1 MKRIGKRISQLVFIV
16 CALLLIGTASYLTT
30 VSEKEDISFYE
41 NRTLAKAPEW
51 SIKGILSGEWGQEAE
66 SYLADHVAY
75 RDDIL
80 QLDIYIKQQ
89 ILKQPLIKNVV
100 VTKDYLLPYIDNE
113 MLDTSHIE
121 KDLEEVAKNIDSV
134 RDFTESYG
142 GVYCYV
148 SVPSQYVTH
157 GDDYPWFMHNRDDY
171 TAKTRQAFRARMAQD
186 GILYVDAG
194 ESFAARG
201 WPDELSSAID
211 NHNSIEGAYLTY
223 RDIVDFLNTQRDVGF
238 DVLEE
243 GEYTTT
249 TLPNP
254 YLGSRIKALMGQWHS
269 DEKLSI
275 IEPNEPIPFTRKDY
289 GLPSESII
297 YFLPENDVDGVEYK
311 LYMNGDYASTE
322 IDTNRPELPNVLI
335 YGDSFTNAVEC
346 LLYTSCNKM
355 WSLDMRYCD
364 EGTLEEYITAYQ
376 PDVVI
381 CLRDYGAFL
390 YAEDNGCGIKSI
402 TEN

>member
-1 MKRIGKRISQLVFIV
+1 MKRIGRRISQLVFIT
-16 CALLLIGTASYLTT
+16 CTLLLMGTVTYLTT
-30 VSEKEDISFYE
+30 FSDKDEISFYE
-41 NRTLAKAPEW
+41 NRTLAKAPVW
-51 SIKGILSGEWGQEAE
+51 SKEDVLSGEWGQDAEA
-66 SYLADHVAY
+66 YLADHVAY
-75 RDDIL
+75 RNEIL
-80 QLDIYIKQQ
+80 QLDTYLKCHV
-89 ILKQPLIKNVV
+89 LKQPLIKNVV
-100 VTKDYLLPYIDNE
+100 ITEEYLLPYIDEE
-113 MLDTSHIE
+113 MRDTSTIE
-121 KDLEEVAKNIDSV
+121 KDLDKVAKNIDSV
-134 RDFTESYG
+134 RRLTESYG
-142 GVYCYV
+142 GTYCYV

-171 TAKTRQAFRARMAQD
+171 TEKARRAFSERMSEE

-194 ESFAARG
+194 ESFAERG

-223 RDIVDFLNTQRDVGF
+223 RDIVDFLNTERGIGF

-254 YLGSRIKALMGQWHS
+254 YLGSRIKALMGQWQS

-275 IEPNEPIPFTRKDY
+275 IEPKEPIAFTRKDY
-289 GLPSESII
+289 GVASEANI
-297 YFLPENDVDGVEYK
+297 YFLPETEEENVEYT

-355 WSLDMRYCD
+355 WALDLRHCD
-364 EGTLEEYITAYQ
+364 DSTLEDYINAYE

-390 YAEDNGCGIKSI
+390 SEEDNGCGIESLI
-402 TEN
+402 ED

>member
-1 MKRIGKRISQLVFIV
+1 MKRIGKRISQIVFIV
-16 CALLLIGTASYLTT
+16 CTLFLMGTATYLTT
-30 VSEKEDISFYE
+30 FSEKDDISFYE
-41 NRTLAKAPEW
+41 NRTLAKAPVW
-51 SIKGILSGEWGQEAE
+51 SEKGILSGEWGEKAEA
-66 SYLADHVAY
+66 YLADHVAY
-75 RDDIL
+75 RDEIL
-80 QLDIYIKQQ
+80 QLDTYIKCH
-89 ILKQPLIKNVV
+89 ILKQPLIKDVV
-100 VTKDYLLPYIDNE
+100 VTDDYLLPYIDEE
-113 MLDTSHIE
+113 MRDTSCIE
-121 KDLEEVAKNIDSV
+121 KDLNKVAKNIASV
-134 RDFTESYG
+134 RDLTESYG
-142 GVYCYV
+142 GTYCYV
-148 SVPSQYVTH
+148 SVPSQYVMH

-171 TAKTRQAFRARMAQD
+171 TEKARTAFRERMAKD

-194 ESFAARG
+194 DSFAARG
-201 WPDELSSAID
+201 WPDNFSSAID

-223 RDIVDFLNTQRDVGF
+223 RNIVDFLNAEREIGF

-254 YLGSRIKALMGQWHS
+254 YLGSRIKALMGQWQS

-289 GLPSESII
+289 GAPSEPLI
-297 YFLPENDVDGVEYK
+297 YFLPDTTEENVEYK

-364 EGTLEEYITAYQ
+364 SSTLEEYINAYE

-390 YAEDNGCGIKSI
+390 SAEDNGGGIESLLKD
-402 TEN
+402 